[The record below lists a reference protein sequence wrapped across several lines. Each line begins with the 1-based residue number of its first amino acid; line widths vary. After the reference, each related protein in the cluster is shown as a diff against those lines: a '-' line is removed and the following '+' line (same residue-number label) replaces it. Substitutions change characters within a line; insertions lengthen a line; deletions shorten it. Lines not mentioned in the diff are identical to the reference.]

1 MKVLVC
7 GGAKTKNIVVGLEKK
22 FGHVGIEFLVVNDID
37 SIEEIY
43 GKGEYFDRALICE
56 QGVTKD
62 GLYRNEEERIRG
74 SICNFAVSAS
84 MHNMAGANY
93 VFLTA
98 DMEMAEIMH
107 EELLPLRNDSKVV
120 VKASPY
126 SIGFFSSLIATDLDK
141 LDSNIVFKPV
151 TEEDVESLDIFD
163 NNVKETKEKQAEKD
177 GYTFASDNESL
188 EDFALSNIEDNESDG
203 MMLDGNEYRDI
214 QTEKK
219 NGKEV
224 EEVKTEEEEVEAE
237 EEDEPEEE
245 LEVDEDEEESLE
257 AEAEHEQIGEVP
269 SYKNVSIPVK
279 FDEESLAEEDTDEP
293 EIELEVEEDDSDDEE
308 DGTQE
313 DETTD
318 EELEVELEEEDETE
332 NENNET
338 GELTDYSVEEDN
350 SEDEELEVEADDT
363 DEDDE
368 LEVEEDNNDDEL
380 EVEVEAEL
388 EEEASEDDDIAGEV
402 PDNHT
407 EKFVENDFE
416 LFGLEEENGLSDD
429 EPVDDSLDELEVEED
444 TSDDEEDAS
453 DDEDELEVEEDDTDE
468 LEEDTLDKN
477 NNSSD
482 DLEVDDDTPDDE
494 LEAFG
499 DEDETEDETEDEEVE
514 LSEEEENFVNKEK
527 GHRNMKRDDESF
539 NNYNNEE
546 AAHREGKGFAEV
558 DKENFKKTLDL
569 FANRGTMFLVTGTH
583 GSGATTVGFNL
594 ANTLSRLGYKTLVI
608 DCDSEIKSMSFASK
622 EVYESME
629 PSASC
634 LREAINGNNI
644 SDFVTVVRP
653 NFHVLCDGIASDTYQ
668 FDREIHKDRFTNF
681 AIKLKQ
687 NYQFV
692 VFAMSSKLA
701 VDYCED
707 ITYMCDDI
715 IYTID
720 ANKYGITKALL
731 DLCNIDSDAMQRQM
745 FQKSSILYNQMDRL
759 NDLYGY
765 KVRNPKDIA
774 ICMDKY
780 LYDLVGEA
788 ADDLKFS
795 KMKLLGYIPDI
806 DNYMSQGLFSGKC
819 WSDTEPGRRT
829 YIGIL
834 KSILFRK

>member
-22 FGHVGIEFLVVNDID
+22 FGHIGIEFLVVNDID
-37 SIEEIY
+37 SVEEIY

-62 GLYRNEEERIRG
+62 GLYRNEEEKVRG

-107 EELLPLRNDSKVV
+107 EELLPLRNDSVVV

-141 LDSNIVFKPV
+141 LDRNIVFKPV
-151 TEEDVESLDIFD
+151 TEEDVDSLDVFD
-163 NNVKETKEKQAEKD
+163 NNVKEAKEKQAEKD
-177 GYTFASDNESL
+177 EYTFANDNESL

-203 MMLDGNEYRDI
+203 MMLDGDEYRDI
-214 QTEKK
+214 QSEKK
-219 NGKEV
+219 NSNEV
-224 EEVKTEEEEVEAE
+224 EEAETEELEVDAVED
-237 EEDEPEEE
+237 DEPEEE
-245 LEVDEDEEESLE
+245 LEVEVEEEK
-257 AEAEHEQIGEVP
+257 EHEQVGEVP
-269 SYKNVSIPVK
+269 SYKEFKVPVK
-279 FDEESLAEEDTDEP
+279 FDEAGLNEENTEEP
-293 EIELEVEEDDSDDEE
+293 ELELEVEDDDTSDE
-308 DGTQE
+308 
-313 DETTD
+313 D
-318 EELEVELEEEDETE
+318 EELEVELDEEDDELE
-332 NENNET
+332 VEDENNET
-338 GELTDYSVEEDN
+338 GELTDYSEKEPVED
-350 SEDEELEVEADDT
+350 DEELEV
-363 DEDDE
+363 DEDEPLDEEEPVDEEEELEVDTPSDEEE
-368 LEVEEDNNDDEL
+368 LEVEEDETPDDEL
-380 EVEVEAEL
+380 
-388 EEEASEDDDIAGEV
+388 AGEV
-402 PDNHT
+402 PDNHV
-407 EKFVENDFE
+407 EKFIENDFE
-416 LFGLEEENGLSDD
+416 ALDLEDENGLFED
-429 EPVDDSLDELEVEED
+429 EPVEKSENNSEESSEELEIDEEDTSENDEELEVEED
-444 TSDDEEDAS
+444 ELEVEDEASDDEES
-453 DDEDELEVEEDDTDE
+453 DKEV
-468 LEEDTLDKN
+468 
-477 NNSSD
+477 SD
-482 DLEVDDDTPDDE
+482 
-494 LEAFG
+494 
-499 DEDETEDETEDEEVE
+499 DEEVE
-514 LSEEEENFVNKEK
+514 ELEEVEEIEEVEDETDEDEDEPSEEEENFVNKEK
-527 GHRNMKRDDESF
+527 GHRNMKKEDESF
-539 NNYNNEE
+539 NNYSNDE

-558 DKENFKKTLDL
+558 DKANFKKTLDL

-622 EVYESME
+622 EIYESME

-644 SDFVTVVRP
+644 SDFVTIVRP

-687 NYQFV
+687 TYQFV

-715 IYTID
+715 IYTIQ

-765 KVRNPKDIA
+765 KVKNPKDIA
-774 ICMDKY
+774 TCMDKY
-780 LYDLVGEA
+780 LYDLVGDA

-806 DNYMSQGLFSGKC
+806 DNYMSQGLFNGKC
-819 WSDTEPGRRT
+819 WSDTEAGRNT
-829 YIGIL
+829 YIGVL
-834 KSILFRK
+834 KSILFKK

>member
-22 FGHVGIEFLVVNDID
+22 FGHIGIEFLVVNDMD

-107 EELLPLRNDSKVV
+107 EELLPLRNDSVVV

-151 TEEDVESLDIFD
+151 TEEDVEGLDIFD
-163 NNVKETKEKQAEKD
+163 NNVKETKEKHDEKD
-177 GYTFASDNESL
+177 SYTFANDNESL

-203 MMLDGNEYRDI
+203 MMLDGDEYRDI
-214 QTEKK
+214 QPEKK
-219 NGKEV
+219 NSKEV
-224 EEVKTEEEEVEAE
+224 KEAKTEDVKVEAE
-237 EEDEPEEE
+237 EEEEPEEE
-245 LEVDEDEEESLE
+245 LEVEVEEDESLE
-257 AEAEHEQIGEVP
+257 AETDNDTIGEVP

-279 FDEESLAEEDTDEP
+279 FDEESLTEEDTDEP
-293 EIELEVEEDDSDDEE
+293 EVELEVEEDDSDDEE
-308 DGTQE
+308 
-313 DETTD
+313 
-318 EELEVELEEEDETE
+318 EELEVELDEDDETE
-332 NENNET
+332 EENSET

-350 SEDEELEVEADDT
+350 TDEDEELEVEADAT

-368 LEVEEDNNDDEL
+368 ELEVEEEDEEEQQTDVEDEL
-380 EVEVEAEL
+380 VEETP
-388 EEEASEDDDIAGEV
+388 EDEIAGEV
-402 PDNHT
+402 PDNHN
-407 EKFVENDFE
+407 EKFIENDFE
-416 LFGLEEENGLSDD
+416 ALGLEEENGLSDD
-429 EPVDDSLDELEVEED
+429 EPIDDISEEIDAEDDEDRASEDEEELEIEEDDTEELEEDNLDKRNDSSDELEVEDD
-444 TSDDEEDAS
+444 TSDDE
-453 DDEDELEVEEDDTDE
+453 LEEFVDEDDTI
-468 LEEDTLDKN
+468 
-477 NNSSD
+477 
-482 DLEVDDDTPDDE
+482 
-494 LEAFG
+494 
-499 DEDETEDETEDEEVE
+499 DEEVE
-514 LSEEEENFVNKEK
+514 INEEENFVNKEK

-539 NNYNNEE
+539 NNYKNDG
-546 AAHREGKGFAEV
+546 AAYREGKGFAEV

-622 EVYESME
+622 EVYESIE

-829 YIGIL
+829 YIGVL

>member
-37 SIEEIY
+37 NIEEIY

-84 MHNMAGANY
+84 MHNIAGANY

-107 EELLPLRNDSKVV
+107 EELLPLRNDSVVV

-151 TEEDVESLDIFD
+151 TEEDVDSLDIFD

-177 GYTFASDNESL
+177 SYTFANDNESL

-203 MMLDGNEYRDI
+203 MMLDGDEYRDI
-214 QTEKK
+214 QPEKK
-219 NGKEV
+219 NNNELKEA
-224 EEVKTEEEEVEAE
+224 KTEEVEVEAE
-237 EEDEPEEE
+237 EEEEPEEE
-245 LEVDEDEEESLE
+245 LEVEVEEDESLE
-257 AEAEHEQIGEVP
+257 AETDNDTIGEVP

-279 FDEESLAEEDTDEP
+279 FDEESLTEEDTDEP
-293 EIELEVEEDDSDDEE
+293 EVELEVEEDDSDDDATADEE
-308 DGTQE
+308 
-313 DETTD
+313 
-318 EELEVELEEEDETE
+318 EELEVELDEDDETE
-332 NENNET
+332 EENRET
-338 GELTDYSVEEDN
+338 GELTDYSVKEDN
-350 SEDEELEVEADDT
+350 TEEDEELEVEEDDS
-363 DEDDE
+363 DEDE
-368 LEVEEDNNDDEL
+368 KLEVEEENKEEQQNEDEL
-380 EVEVEAEL
+380 IEVE
-388 EEEASEDDDIAGEV
+388 EETPEDEVAGEV
-402 PDNHT
+402 PDNHN
-407 EKFVENDFE
+407 EKFVENDFDA
-416 LFGLEEENGLSDD
+416 FGLEEENGLFDD
-429 EPVDDSLDELEVEED
+429 EPVDDSSEEIKDEDEALEDEEELEVEED
-444 TSDDEEDAS
+444 DLDESNESSDDEE
-453 DDEDELEVEEDDTDE
+453 ELEVEEDDTEELEENTSDERNESSDDE
-468 LEEDTLDKN
+468 LEE
-477 NNSSD
+477 
-482 DLEVDDDTPDDE
+482 
-494 LEAFG
+494 FG
-499 DEDETEDETEDEEVE
+499 AEDETVDEAVGIN
-514 LSEEEENFVNKEK
+514 EEEENFVNKEK
-527 GHRNMKRDDESF
+527 GHRNMKRDDKSF
-539 NNYNNEE
+539 NNYNNDA

-644 SDFVTVVRP
+644 SDFVTIVRP

-829 YIGIL
+829 YIGVL

>member
-7 GGAKTKNIVVGLEKK
+7 GGAKTKNIVIGLEKK

-107 EELLPLRNDSKVV
+107 EELLPLRNDSVVV

-151 TEEDVESLDIFD
+151 TEEDVEGLDIFD
-163 NNVKETKEKQAEKD
+163 NNVKETKEKHDEKD
-177 GYTFASDNESL
+177 SYTFANDNESL

-203 MMLDGNEYRDI
+203 MMLDGDEYRDI
-214 QTEKK
+214 QPEKK
-219 NGKEV
+219 DDKEV

-245 LEVDEDEEESLE
+245 LEVEVDEEESLE
-257 AEAEHEQIGEVP
+257 AETDNDTIGEVP

-279 FDEESLAEEDTDEP
+279 FDEESLNEEDTDEP
-293 EIELEVEEDDSDDEE
+293 EIELEVDEDDSDDEE
-308 DGTQE
+308 
-313 DETTD
+313 
-318 EELEVELEEEDETE
+318 EELEVELDEDDEDDETE
-332 NENNET
+332 EENNET
-338 GELTDYSVEEDN
+338 GELTDYSIEKDASEDDELEVE
-350 SEDEELEVEADDT
+350 EDEELEVEADDT
-363 DEDDE
+363 DEDEE
-368 LEVEEDNNDDEL
+368 LEVEEDNNDADEL

-402 PDNHT
+402 PDSHT
-407 EKFVENDFE
+407 EKFIENDFE
-416 LFGLEEENGLSDD
+416 AFGLEEENGLSED

-444 TSDDEEDAS
+444 DNS

-482 DLEVDDDTPDDE
+482 DLEADDDTPDDE
-494 LEAFG
+494 LEEFG
-499 DEDETEDETEDEEVE
+499 AEDETEDEEVE
-514 LSEEEENFVNKEK
+514 LNEEEEENFVNKEK
-527 GHRNMKRDDESF
+527 GHRNMKKEDESF

>member
-22 FGHVGIEFLVVNDID
+22 FGHIGIEFLVVNDMD

-107 EELLPLRNDSKVV
+107 EELLPLRNDSVVV

-151 TEEDVESLDIFD
+151 TEEDVEGLDIFD
-163 NNVKETKEKQAEKD
+163 NNVKETKEKHDEKD
-177 GYTFASDNESL
+177 SYTFANDNESL

-203 MMLDGNEYRDI
+203 MMLDGDEYRDI
-214 QTEKK
+214 HPEKK
-219 NGKEV
+219 NSKEV
-224 EEVKTEEEEVEAE
+224 KEAKAEDVNVEAE
-237 EEDEPEEE
+237 EEEEPEEE
-245 LEVDEDEEESLE
+245 LEVEVEEDESLE
-257 AEAEHEQIGEVP
+257 ADESLEEDANNEKIGEVP
-269 SYKNVSIPVK
+269 SYKEISIPVK

-293 EIELEVEEDDSDDEE
+293 EVELEVEEDDSDDEE
-308 DGTQE
+308 
-313 DETTD
+313 
-318 EELEVELEEEDETE
+318 EELEVELDEDDETE
-332 NENNET
+332 EENSET

-350 SEDEELEVEADDT
+350 TDEDEELEVEADAT

-368 LEVEEDNNDDEL
+368 ELEVEEEDEEEQQTDVEDEL
-380 EVEVEAEL
+380 VEETP
-388 EEEASEDDDIAGEV
+388 EDEIAGEV
-402 PDNHT
+402 PDNHN
-407 EKFVENDFE
+407 EKFIENDFE
-416 LFGLEEENGLSDD
+416 ALGLEDENGLSDD
-429 EPVDDSLDELEVEED
+429 EPIDDISEEI
-444 TSDDEEDAS
+444 DAE
-453 DDEDELEVEEDDTDE
+453 DDEDRASEDEEELEVEEDDTEEFEEDTLNKRNDSSDELEVEDDTSDDE
-468 LEEDTLDKN
+468 LEEF
-477 NNSSD
+477 
-482 DLEVDDDTPDDE
+482 VDEDDTI
-494 LEAFG
+494 
-499 DEDETEDETEDEEVE
+499 DEEVE
-514 LSEEEENFVNKEK
+514 INEEEENFVNKEK

-539 NNYNNEE
+539 NNYKNDE
-546 AAHREGKGFAEV
+546 AAYREGKGFAEV

-622 EVYESME
+622 EVYESIE

-829 YIGIL
+829 YIGVL

>member
-22 FGHVGIEFLVVNDID
+22 FGHIGIEFLVVNDMD

-107 EELLPLRNDSKVV
+107 EELLPLRNDSVVV

-151 TEEDVESLDIFD
+151 TEEDVEGLDIFD
-163 NNVKETKEKQAEKD
+163 NNVKETKEKHDEKD
-177 GYTFASDNESL
+177 SYTFANDNESL

-203 MMLDGNEYRDI
+203 MMLDGDEYRDI
-214 QTEKK
+214 QPEKK
-219 NGKEV
+219 NSKEV
-224 EEVKTEEEEVEAE
+224 KEAKTEDVKVEAE
-237 EEDEPEEE
+237 EEEEPEEE
-245 LEVDEDEEESLE
+245 LEVEVEEDESLE
-257 AEAEHEQIGEVP
+257 AETDNDTIGEVP

-279 FDEESLAEEDTDEP
+279 FDEESLTEEDTDEP
-293 EIELEVEEDDSDDEE
+293 EVELEVEEDDSDDEE
-308 DGTQE
+308 
-313 DETTD
+313 
-318 EELEVELEEEDETE
+318 EELEVELDEDDETE
-332 NENNET
+332 EENSET

-350 SEDEELEVEADDT
+350 TDEDEELEVEEDAT
-363 DEDDE
+363 DEEDEE
-368 LEVEEDNNDDEL
+368 LEVEEEEENKEEQQTDVEDEL
-380 EVEVEAEL
+380 VEETP
-388 EEEASEDDDIAGEV
+388 EDEIAGEV
-402 PDNHT
+402 PDNHN
-407 EKFVENDFE
+407 EKFIENDFE
-416 LFGLEEENGLSDD
+416 ALGLEEENGLSDD
-429 EPVDDSLDELEVEED
+429 EPIDDISEEI
-444 TSDDEEDAS
+444 DAE
-453 DDEDELEVEEDDTDE
+453 DDEDRASEDEEELEVEEDDTEE
-468 LEEDTLDKN
+468 LEEDTLDKRN
-477 NNSSD
+477 DSS
-482 DLEVDDDTPDDE
+482 DE
-494 LEAFG
+494 LEVEDDTSNDELEEFV
-499 DEDETEDETEDEEVE
+499 DEDDTIDEEVE
-514 LSEEEENFVNKEK
+514 INEEENFVNKEK

-539 NNYNNEE
+539 NNYKNDE
-546 AAHREGKGFAEV
+546 AAYREGKGFAEV

-622 EVYESME
+622 EVYESIE

-829 YIGIL
+829 YIGVL

>member
-22 FGHVGIEFLVVNDID
+22 FGHIGIEFLVVNDMD

-107 EELLPLRNDSKVV
+107 EELLPLRNDSVVV

-151 TEEDVESLDIFD
+151 TEEDVEGLDIFD
-163 NNVKETKEKQAEKD
+163 NNVKETKEKHDEKD
-177 GYTFASDNESL
+177 SYTFANDNESL

-203 MMLDGNEYRDI
+203 MMLDGDEYRDI
-214 QTEKK
+214 HPEKK
-219 NGKEV
+219 NSKEV
-224 EEVKTEEEEVEAE
+224 KEAKAEDVNVEAE
-237 EEDEPEEE
+237 EEEEPEEE
-245 LEVDEDEEESLE
+245 LEVEVEEDESLE
-257 AEAEHEQIGEVP
+257 ADESLEEDANNEKIGEVP
-269 SYKNVSIPVK
+269 SYKEISIPVK

-293 EIELEVEEDDSDDEE
+293 EVELEVEEDDSDDEE
-308 DGTQE
+308 
-313 DETTD
+313 
-318 EELEVELEEEDETE
+318 EELEVELDEDDETE
-332 NENNET
+332 EENSET

-350 SEDEELEVEADDT
+350 TDEDEELEVEADAT

-368 LEVEEDNNDDEL
+368 ELEVEEEEEEEEQQTDVEDEL
-380 EVEVEAEL
+380 VEETP
-388 EEEASEDDDIAGEV
+388 EDEIAGEV
-402 PDNHT
+402 PDNHN
-407 EKFVENDFE
+407 EKFIENDFE
-416 LFGLEEENGLSDD
+416 ALGLEDENGLSDD
-429 EPVDDSLDELEVEED
+429 EPIDDISEEI
-444 TSDDEEDAS
+444 DDEES
-453 DDEDELEVEEDDTDE
+453 SEDEEELEVEEDDTEEFEEDTLNKRNDSSDELEVEDDTSDDE
-468 LEEDTLDKN
+468 LEEF
-477 NNSSD
+477 
-482 DLEVDDDTPDDE
+482 VDEDDTI
-494 LEAFG
+494 
-499 DEDETEDETEDEEVE
+499 DEEVE
-514 LSEEEENFVNKEK
+514 INEEEENFVNKEK

-539 NNYNNEE
+539 NNYKNDE
-546 AAHREGKGFAEV
+546 AAYREGKGFAEV

-622 EVYESME
+622 EVYESIE

-829 YIGIL
+829 YIGVL

>member
-22 FGHVGIEFLVVNDID
+22 FGHIGIEFLVVNDMD

-107 EELLPLRNDSKVV
+107 EELLPLRNDSVVV

-151 TEEDVESLDIFD
+151 TEEDVEGLDIFD
-163 NNVKETKEKQAEKD
+163 NNVKETKEKHDEKD
-177 GYTFASDNESL
+177 SYTFANDNESL

-203 MMLDGNEYRDI
+203 MMLDGDEYRDI
-214 QTEKK
+214 QPEKK
-219 NGKEV
+219 NSKEV
-224 EEVKTEEEEVEAE
+224 KEAKTEDVNVEAE
-237 EEDEPEEE
+237 EEEEPEEE
-245 LEVDEDEEESLE
+245 LEVEVEEDESLE
-257 AEAEHEQIGEVP
+257 AETDNDTIGEVP

-279 FDEESLAEEDTDEP
+279 FDEESLTEEDTDEP
-293 EIELEVEEDDSDDEE
+293 EVELEVEEDDSDDEE
-308 DGTQE
+308 
-313 DETTD
+313 
-318 EELEVELEEEDETE
+318 EELEVELDEDDETE
-332 NENNET
+332 EENSET

-350 SEDEELEVEADDT
+350 TDEDEELEVEADAT
-363 DEDDE
+363 DEEDEE
-368 LEVEEDNNDDEL
+368 LEVEEDEEEEQQTDVEDEL
-380 EVEVEAEL
+380 VEETP
-388 EEEASEDDDIAGEV
+388 EDEIAGEV
-402 PDNHT
+402 PDNHN
-407 EKFVENDFE
+407 EKFIENDFE
-416 LFGLEEENGLSDD
+416 ALGLEEENGLSDD
-429 EPVDDSLDELEVEED
+429 EPIDDISEEI
-444 TSDDEEDAS
+444 DAE
-453 DDEDELEVEEDDTDE
+453 DDEDRASEDEEELEVEEDDTEELEEDNLDKRNDSSDELEVEDDTSDDE
-468 LEEDTLDKN
+468 LEEF
-477 NNSSD
+477 
-482 DLEVDDDTPDDE
+482 VDEDDTI
-494 LEAFG
+494 
-499 DEDETEDETEDEEVE
+499 DEEVE
-514 LSEEEENFVNKEK
+514 INEEENFVNKEK

-539 NNYNNEE
+539 NNYKNDE
-546 AAHREGKGFAEV
+546 AAYREGKGFAEV

-622 EVYESME
+622 EVYESIE

-759 NDLYGY
+759 TDLYGY

-829 YIGIL
+829 YIGVL